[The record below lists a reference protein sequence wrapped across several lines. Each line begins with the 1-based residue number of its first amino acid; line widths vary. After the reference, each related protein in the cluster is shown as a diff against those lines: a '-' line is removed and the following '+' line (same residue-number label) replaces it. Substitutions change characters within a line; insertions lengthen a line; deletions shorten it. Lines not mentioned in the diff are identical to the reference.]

1 MEIKRKV
8 VLREVAGETMLIPV
22 GDNSSEYNGIFT
34 LSPSAAIAFK
44 AFQSGKSEEEA
55 LADILSEFDIDKE
68 TAKADLDE
76 FVDSLKEFGIL

>member
-22 GDNSSEYNGIFT
+22 GDTSSEYNGIFT
-34 LSPSAAIAFK
+34 LSPSAATAFK

-55 LADILSEFDIDKE
+55 LNDILSEFDIDKE